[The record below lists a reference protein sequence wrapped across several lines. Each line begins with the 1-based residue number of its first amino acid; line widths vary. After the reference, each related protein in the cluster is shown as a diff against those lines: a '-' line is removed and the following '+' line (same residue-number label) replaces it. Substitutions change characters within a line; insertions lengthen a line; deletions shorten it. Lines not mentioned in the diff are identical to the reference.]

1 MNPILLRSC
10 PKAYT
15 ADSDKAVAPAETLR
29 AVRSKLKN
37 AKLEIV
43 AETRRIDNGR
53 LDIPVYLSMCGQDAR
68 AIMPVRKQ
76 MGKGASPEQA
86 EASALM
92 ELMERYA
99 FFSFWERRPEL
110 ITATWSEAERKFGDS
125 LIPVSEILRSVND
138 SLDEASARIILDACE
153 WQFFPATRILDG
165 QIVWL
170 PLDWFKMLG
179 EFNGSS
185 AGNTNEE
192 SILQGLCELIERHV
206 CAIAA
211 ASRPLLPTIDA
222 DTAGNPVLDE
232 LIGKFR
238 RNGVNLVLKD
248 MSLGMP
254 LPTVGVLAWDEQT
267 FPEASEIVFTA
278 GTAASPLKAA
288 IRAITEAAQLG
299 GDFNSRSC
307 YEASGLPK
315 YSSLEE
321 CRWLLEGP
329 AVKLEAMPN
338 PEQGDIRDELL
349 ACVRAL
355 ASTHVYSVETT
366 HPDIGVPCHYTMAPG
381 LQFRER
387 DANQSLGLFAGRKLA
402 EEAEPE
408 EAAKGLAAI
417 RSVCPDA
424 HYLPFFEGLL
434 ALRLKDNVRAAALM
448 EEASRK
454 QPDADSKA
462 LVSFYA
468 GYALGLAERWEE
480 AVPWFMEAVR
490 LSPQMKEARNYLGTA
505 KFRLKRYAEAEDCF
519 DAALKIDKGS
529 AIDLANRGICR
540 KFLGKNESARADLEA
555 ALALDPGLDFA
566 RKHLS
571 EIQ

>member
-1 MNPILLRSC
+1 MNTILLRSC
-10 PKAYT
+10 RKAYT
-15 ADSDKAVAPAETLR
+15 ADSDKAVPPAETLR

-37 AKLEIV
+37 AKLDIA

-53 LDIPVYLSMCGQDAR
+53 LDIPVYLSICGQDAR
-68 AIMPVRKQ
+68 AVMPVRKQ

-99 FFSFWERRPEL
+99 FFSFWERQPDI
-110 ITATWSEAERKFGDS
+110 ITASWSEAERKFGSS
-125 LIPVSEILRSVND
+125 LIPVSEILKSVND
-138 SLDEASARIILDACE
+138 SLDEASARAILDACE
-153 WQFFPATRILDG
+153 WRFFPATRILDG

-211 ASRPLLPTIDA
+211 ASRPQLPTIDA
-222 DTAGNPVLDE
+222 GTTAHPVLSG
-232 LIGKFR
+232 LIEKFQ
-238 RNGVNLVLKD
+238 RNGIKLVLKD

-254 LPTVGVLAWDEQT
+254 FPTVGVLAWDEQT
-267 FPEASEIVFTA
+267 FPDASEIVFTA
-278 GTAASPLKAA
+278 GTAASPVKAA

-299 GDFNSRSC
+299 GDFNSGSC

-315 YSSLEE
+315 YASLEE
-321 CRWLLEGP
+321 CRWLLAGP
-329 AVKLEAMPN
+329 SVKLEDMPN
-338 PEQGDIRDELL
+338 PERGDIRDELL
-349 ACVRAL
+349 TCVRAL
-355 ASTHVYSVETT
+355 APTQVYSVETT
-366 HPDIGVPCHYTMAPG
+366 HPDIGVPCHYTIAPG

-408 EAAKGLAAI
+408 KAAEGLAAI
-417 RSVCPDA
+417 RSTCPDA

-434 ALRLKDNVRAAALM
+434 ALRLNDSDLAAALM
-448 EEASRK
+448 EDASRK
-454 QPDADSKA
+454 QPDAESKG

-468 GYALGLAERWEE
+468 GYAWSLANRWEE
-480 AVPWFMEAVR
+480 ALPWFMEAAR
-490 LSPQMKEARNYLGTA
+490 LSPQMKEAHNYLGTA
-505 KFRLKRYAEAEDCF
+505 RFRLKRYAEAEACF
-519 DAALKIDKGS
+519 EAALKIDKGS
-529 AIDLANRGICR
+529 AVDLANRGICR
-540 KFLGKNESARADLEA
+540 KFLGKSKSAREDLEA
-555 ALALDPGLDFA
+555 ALELDPTLDFA
-566 RKHLS
+566 RKQLS